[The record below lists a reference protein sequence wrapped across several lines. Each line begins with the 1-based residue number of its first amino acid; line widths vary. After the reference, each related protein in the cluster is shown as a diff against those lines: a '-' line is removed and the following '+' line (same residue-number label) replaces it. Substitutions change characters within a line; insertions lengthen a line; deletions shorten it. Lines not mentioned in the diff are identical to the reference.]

1 MPDSSNLHI
10 DILVALLVI
19 ASAVA
24 IAVKWVR
31 LPYSIALVIAGL
43 TIGTSNLLPHVE
55 MTPSLILLVCL
66 PPLLFE
72 ASWNTNISVL
82 RKNWCSVWLLAT
94 FGVFVSMLAVAAI
107 MHLGAGFTIGSALV
121 FGSLISATD
130 PISVVSLFRK
140 MGLPEDLT
148 MVLEGE
154 SLLNDGT
161 AVVLF
166 GLVTQA
172 AVSGMDISLT
182 NFLFN
187 FVVVTL
193 GGTLVGIVC
202 GFASSKL
209 ITFFDDHLLETLLT
223 TVVAYGAYL
232 IGERLHVSSVIAVVI
247 AGMIFGNYGKTS
259 AMSEKT
265 RLAVTTFWE
274 YAAFVINSMVF
285 LLIGLQI
292 KPALLIEHSH
302 LIAVGVIAILFARM
316 LVVYGICPIANLIT
330 PVPRKWR
337 HLLFW
342 GALRGSLCM
351 ALALSLPDSF
361 LAKQAII
368 VTTFGTVLFTLLI
381 QGLTT
386 EPLVKL
392 LRIEQNKPV

>member
-1 MPDSSNLHI
+1 M
-10 DILVALLVI
+10 LVAFLVI

-43 TIGTSNLLPHVE
+43 IIGTSNLLPEVE

-72 ASWNTNISVL
+72 ASWNTDIGVL

-94 FGVFVSMLAVAAI
+94 VGVFISMLAVATI
-107 MHLGAGFTIGSALV
+107 MHFGAGFTIGTALI
-121 FGSLISATD
+121 FGALISATD
-130 PISVVSLFRK
+130 PISVVALFRK
-140 MGLPEDLT
+140 MGLPENLT

-166 GLVTQA
+166 GLVSA
-172 AVSGMDISLT
+172 ATMSGTEISIPTFLA
-182 NFLFN
+182 NF
-187 FVVVTL
+187 FVVTV
-193 GGTLVGIVC
+193 GGTLVGLVC
-202 GFASSKL
+202 GFAASKL
-209 ITFFDDHLLETLLT
+209 ISLLDDHLLETMLT
-223 TVVAYGAYL
+223 TILAYGAYL

-247 AGMIFGNYGKTS
+247 AGLIFGNYGKTS

-265 RLAVTTFWE
+265 RFAVTTFWE
-274 YAAFVINSMVF
+274 YAAFVINSLVF

-292 KPALLIEHSH
+292 KPALLIEHSQ
-302 LIAVGVIAILFARM
+302 LIAVGVIAILLSRM
-316 LVVYGICPIANLIT
+316 IVVYGLCPLANKIT

-337 HLLFW
+337 HLLVW

-351 ALALSLPDSF
+351 ALALSLPEAF
-361 LAKQAII
+361 LAKEAII

-392 LRIEQNKPV
+392 LRIERNGQT